1 METSERRVISVIV
14 INEASVLSRVTDLF
28 SGRGYN
34 ITSLTVAPIPES
46 KYSRL
51 TIVTSGSV
59 RVIEQITKQLHKL
72 IPILKVYEHEDLVEK
87 EMAMVKFPASENI
100 ADISALCEA
109 YNGKI
114 VNVGENVIIVMVAD
128 EPDRIKHFIQAAT
141 KFNPIECLYLRYSIS
156 MTRFSFC
163 ELLALKYGSNI
174 SPFFSCFWL

>member
-1 METSERRVISVIV
+1 MTENSERRVISVIV
-14 INEASVLSRVTDLF
+14 VNEASVLSRITDLF

-72 IPILKVYEHEDLVEK
+72 IPVLRVYEHCDLVEK
-87 EMAMVKFPASENI
+87 EMALIKFPITENI
-100 ADISALCEA
+100 SDISALCSS

-114 VNVGENVIIVMVAD
+114 VNVSDDTIIGMIAD
-128 EPDRIKHFIQAAT
+128 EPKRVENFLSMIK
-141 KFNPIECLYLRYSIS
+141 KYNPKEIVRSGAV
-156 MTRFSFC
+156 
-163 ELLALKYGSNI
+163 ALER
-174 SPFFSCFWL
+174 

>member
-1 METSERRVISVIV
+1 MEASERRVISVIV
-14 INEASVLSRVTDLF
+14 VNESSVLSRITDLF
-28 SGRGYN
+28 SARGYN
-34 ITSLTVAPIPES
+34 ITSLTVAPIPET

-72 IPILKVYEHEDLVEK
+72 IPVLRVYEHADLVEK

-100 ADISALCEA
+100 ADISTLCDV

-128 EPDRIKHFIQAAT
+128 EPKRVNNFLKIIKRY
-141 KFNPIECLYLRYSIS
+141 NPKEIVRSGAV
-156 MTRFSFC
+156 
-163 ELLALKYGSNI
+163 ALER
-174 SPFFSCFWL
+174 

>member
-1 METSERRVISVIV
+1 MEKSERRVISVIV
-14 INEASVLSRVTDLF
+14 VNEASVLSRITDLF

-72 IPILKVYEHEDLVEK
+72 IPVLKVYEHADLVEK
-87 EMAMVKFPASENI
+87 EMALIKFPVSENI
-100 ADISALCEA
+100 TDIATLCSA

-114 VNVGENVIIVMVAD
+114 VNVGDNVIIAMVAD
-128 EPDRIKHFIQAAT
+128 EPKRIDNFLKIIN
-141 KFNPIECLYLRYSIS
+141 KYNPKEIVRSGAV
-156 MTRFSFC
+156 
-163 ELLALKYGSNI
+163 ALER
-174 SPFFSCFWL
+174 

>member
-1 METSERRVISVIV
+1 MDTNARRVISVIV
-14 INEASVLSRVTDLF
+14 VNESSVLSRITDLF
-28 SGRGYN
+28 SARGYN

-72 IPILKVYEHEDLVEK
+72 IPVLRVYEHEDLVEK

-100 ADISALCEA
+100 ADISTLCEA

-114 VNVGENVIIVMVAD
+114 VNVSENMIIVMVAD
-128 EPDRIKHFIQAAT
+128 EPKRVENYLKLIKRY
-141 KFNPIECLYLRYSIS
+141 NPKEIVVGGAV
-156 MTRFSFC
+156 
-163 ELLALKYGSNI
+163 ALER
-174 SPFFSCFWL
+174 